1 MKKISILNQRKS
13 TKESSGATHSLKFP
27 IHHKSRH
34 NESITSRNNQN
45 IQLITIGDMKKVI
58 IKAYHQIESIING
71 LKLTETLTKNNLNDL
86 NA

>member
-1 MKKISILNQRKS
+1 
-13 TKESSGATHSLKFP
+13 
-27 IHHKSRH
+27 
-34 NESITSRNNQN
+34 
-45 IQLITIGDMKKVI
+45 MKKVI